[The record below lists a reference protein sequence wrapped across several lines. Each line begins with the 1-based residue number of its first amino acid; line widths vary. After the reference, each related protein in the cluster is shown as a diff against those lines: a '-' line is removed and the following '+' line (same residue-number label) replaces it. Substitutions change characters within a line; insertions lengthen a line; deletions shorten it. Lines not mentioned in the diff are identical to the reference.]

1 MQYKS
6 EFTFC
11 IQIADERITSRILF
25 DKMFLSVAEYG
36 KNQSSVQWN
45 RNYDYIQNHYQAE
58 ERPLLVDVTE
68 EFLVG
73 GKTGKRLKTTK
84 NTPHSVLWYNI
95 PNWISMKTINS
106 CRQTCDFRNC
116 VYISDI
122 NKIRKSSAAIFCITT
137 KGIGK
142 YPPLRSSE
150 RPVDQAWIFFG
161 LEPPVYLEKNYKT
174 MRRSWEN
181 SFNLSM
187 SYRMDSDIV
196 FPPGNLKHTK
206 RITQRNY
213 IEIFKNKTKFA
224 AWVVSNCHTLSRREE
239 FVNKMKMHGLKI
251 DIYGRCG
258 TTLLTDPKEMI
269 SKQYKFYLS
278 FENSLCSD
286 YVTEKVFGYLSLNT
300 V

>member
-6 EFTFC
+6 EFTLG

-25 DKMFLSVAEYG
+25 DKMFLSVAEFG

-45 RNYDYIQNHYQAE
+45 KNHDYIQNHYQAE

-84 NTPHSVLWYNI
+84 NITHSVLWYNI
-95 PNWISMKTINS
+95 PNWISLKTINS

-116 VYISDI
+116 VHISDI
-122 NKIRKSSAAIFCITT
+122 NKLRKSSAAIFCITT

-161 LEPPVYLEKNYKT
+161 LESPVYLENNAPILGKQ
-174 MRRSWEN
+174 
-181 SFNLSM
+181 FQL
-187 SYRMDSDIV
+187 
-196 FPPGNLKHTK
+196 
-206 RITQRNY
+206 
-213 IEIFKNKTKFA
+213 
-224 AWVVSNCHTLSRREE
+224 
-239 FVNKMKMHGLKI
+239 VNVIQNG
-251 DIYGRCG
+251 
-258 TTLLTDPKEMI
+258 
-269 SKQYKFYLS
+269 F
-278 FENSLCSD
+278 
-286 YVTEKVFGYLSLNT
+286 
-300 V
+300 